1 MMGITP
7 FLQSVRRFW
16 RREDGVSSVEF
27 VILYPVFYF
36 LFFAGIESALM
47 QARQAML
54 ERALDISV
62 RQIRLN
68 TFDPP
73 TYTELRSLICQNAG
87 MLHDCDNGMK
97 LEMVQRDPRQ
107 ILELTAPQCH
117 ESPSAVNPQGDFNN
131 GGENQLMF
139 LRVCVLQ
146 PPILPNLALA
156 PYLPRSSTGEYKL
169 YTIASYVTE
178 PI

>member
-1 MMGITP
+1 MMAITS
-7 FLQSVRRFW
+7 FYQAVRQFW
-16 RREDGVSSVEF
+16 TREDGVSSVEF
-27 VILYPVFYF
+27 VLLYPVFYF

-73 TYTELRSLICQNAG
+73 TYDELRTLICKNAG
-87 MLHDCDNGMK
+87 MLHDCENGMK

-107 ILELTAPQCH
+107 VLSLNNPQCH
-117 ESPSAVNPQGDFNN
+117 STPSAVNPQGDFGN

-146 PPILPNLALA
+146 PPILPDLALA
-156 PYLPRSSTGEYKL
+156 PYLPRTNTGEYIL